1 LPPPPS
7 TMSTYSLPS
16 SPESVSDEDNHP
28 KARPWYES
36 EWTPEE
42 LGIVP
47 VEPTKR
53 KRERWASTAWVHHP
67 DPALVDRAAN
77 RAANRTEAEKN
88 RRRKKEKRQEKR
100 EEMME
105 ERREERAMWRRIRR
119 SREKEDDAKREANA
133 RARDDRERAN
143 RAADWK

>member
-1 LPPPPS
+1 MGSP
-7 TMSTYSLPS
+7 YSLPS

-77 RAANRTEAEKN
+77 RTEAEKN

-119 SREKEDDAKREANA
+119 SRDKEDDAKREANA